1 MELLQLSGSHTNQN
15 NPFPVT
21 QQTPGI
27 EIENSI

>member
-1 MELLQLSGSHTNQN
+1 MELLQLSSSHTNQN
-15 NPFPVT
+15 TPFPAT